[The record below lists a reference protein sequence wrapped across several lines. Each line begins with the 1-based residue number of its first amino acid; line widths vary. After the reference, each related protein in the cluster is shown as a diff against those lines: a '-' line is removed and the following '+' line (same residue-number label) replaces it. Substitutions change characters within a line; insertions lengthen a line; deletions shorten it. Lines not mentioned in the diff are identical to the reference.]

1 MIPVADLGSDFT
13 GAFKFMGDHM
23 SLLLTEVAKHLEITG
38 ITMAIALAI
47 AVPLGVWL
55 GHIKRFSFI
64 AINVSNVGRA
74 LPSLAVISLIL
85 PATGVTQ
92 TTVIIA
98 LVILAVPPVLTNTYV
113 AISQVDP
120 DAVEAAKGMGM
131 KPLGV
136 LLRVEMPLAIPLI
149 FAGIRTATVYVI
161 ATATLG
167 GFFGGGGLGEIIAN
181 QASYRFTGVLAAS
194 IWVAVLAILAELLL
208 GFVQYLLTPRGLR
221 AGEGGAPT
229 ALVPSTEAA

>member
-1 MIPVADLGSDFT
+1 MVLANLGSDFT
-13 GAFKFMGDHM
+13 GAFKFMGNNT
-23 SLLLTEVAKHLEITG
+23 SLLLSEVGKHLEITA

-47 AVPLGVWL
+47 SLPLGMWL

-64 AINVSNVGRA
+64 AINFSNVGRA

-85 PATGVTQ
+85 PVTGVTQ

-98 LVILAVPPVLTNTYV
+98 LVILAVPPILTNSYV
-113 AISQVDP
+113 AVAQVDP

-131 KPLGV
+131 KPIGV
-136 LLRVEMPLAIPLI
+136 LRHVEVPLAIPLT
-149 FAGIRTATVYVI
+149 FA
-161 ATATLG
+161 
-167 GFFGGGGLGEIIAN
+167 GGGLGEIIAN

-194 IWVAVLAILAELLL
+194 IWVAVLAILAEVLL
-208 GFVQYLLTPRGLR
+208 GFAQYLLTPRGLR
-221 AGEGGAPT
+221 AGEGGAPS